1 MTKMFEIVQNKPTY
15 NQSIS
20 FVPLVKKSNNTEKPD
35 RIHLEDG
42 LGNDSGLPSL
52 FLLHH
57 T

>member
-15 NQSIS
+15 NQSVS